1 MNRGAQDTDASK
13 APGRGAPVR
22 MSVRQHDPASTPPR
36 SEATSARSPFAGIDA
51 RKKARRRGA
60 VAIEAGFTIIL
71 LFGLI
76 FLVLDL
82 SMLLFIKSTLQQ
94 AVREGVRVGMTAR
107 LVGSTT
113 YLNDSISQTVQAHAL
128 GFLNGSQGACKIRI
142 QYFDPTTGAASLGT
156 QGDLLVVSVN
166 NYSYTILGAVLKDAH
181 PLAVSVTSSDIL
193 ERCPLGGCPAALNP
207 STPGCT

>member
-1 MNRGAQDTDASK
+1 LNPGAHDTAASK
-13 APGRGAPVR
+13 PAVRWAPG
-22 MSVRQHDPASTPPR
+22 MSGDRRYDPASAPLGRKAPP
-36 SEATSARSPFAGIDA
+36 ARSPGTRIDA
-51 RKKARRRGA
+51 RKDARRRGS
-60 VAIEAGFTIIL
+60 VAIEAGFTIVL

-76 FLVLDL
+76 FLILDL

-113 YLNDSISQTVQAHAL
+113 YLNDSIAQTVQENSL
-128 GFLNGSQGACKIRI
+128 GLLQGPQGLCRIQI
-142 QYFDPTTGAASLGT
+142 QYFDPTTGAASQGT

-166 NYSYTILGAVLKDAH
+166 NYNYTLLGAVLKDSH

-207 STPGCT
+207 NTPGCS

>member
-1 MNRGAQDTDASK
+1 LNRGARDTSSSEAT
-13 APGRGAPVR
+13 GRGLPGR
-22 MSVRQHDPASTPPR
+22 MSVRHYDPASTPLGR
-36 SEATSARSPFAGIDA
+36 EASSARSPIAGIDA
-51 RKKARRRGA
+51 RNRARRRGS
-60 VAIEAGFTIIL
+60 VAIEAGLTMVL

-76 FLVLDL
+76 FLILDL
-82 SMLLFIKSTLQQ
+82 SMLLFVKSTLQQ

-113 YLNDSISQTVQAHAL
+113 YLNDSISQTVQQHAL
-128 GFLNGSQGACKIRI
+128 GFLNGPQGACRIQI
-142 QYFDPTTGAASLGT
+142 QYFDPTTGAASMGT

-166 NYSYTILGAVLKDAH
+166 NYSYTLMGAVMKDAH

-207 STPGCT
+207 NPVGCT

>member
-1 MNRGAQDTDASK
+1 MKRGAQDTGVGN
-13 APGRGAPVR
+13 APGRGLPGRTSIRQFNPACSPLGRVAAP
-22 MSVRQHDPASTPPR
+22 
-36 SEATSARSPFAGIDA
+36 ARSPIAEING
-51 RKKARRRGA
+51 RKNSLRRGS
-60 VAIEAGFTIIL
+60 VAIEAGFTVVL
-71 LFGLI
+71 LFALI
-76 FLVLDL
+76 FLILDL

-107 LVGSTT
+107 LVGTT
-113 YLNDSISQTVQAHAL
+113 AYLNDSITQIVQENSL
-128 GFLNGSQGACKIRI
+128 GFLRGAQGACRIQI
-142 QYFDPTTGAASLGT
+142 QYFDPTTGAPSLGT

-166 NYSYTILGAVLKDAH
+166 NYSYTLLGAVLKDAH